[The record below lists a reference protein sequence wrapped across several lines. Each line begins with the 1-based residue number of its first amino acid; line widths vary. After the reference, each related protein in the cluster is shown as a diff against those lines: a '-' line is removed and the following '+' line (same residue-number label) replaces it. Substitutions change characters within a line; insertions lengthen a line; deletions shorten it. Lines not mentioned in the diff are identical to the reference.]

1 MFIPLACVVSRI
13 LLCQEQRRKY
23 CTFEKVITAQKDIL
37 KKNNLSDAPQVLTVY
52 KEVEDYW
59 HGTDKAEGL
68 KKWDVLN
75 DVTIMLCDDNFGN
88 MRTLPTKEDQNRKG
102 GYGMYYHFDYHGGPT
117 SMNG

>member
-1 MFIPLACVVSRI
+1 
-13 LLCQEQRRKY
+13 
-23 CTFEKVITAQKDIL
+23 L

-68 KKWDVLN
+68 KKWNVLD

-88 MRTLPTKEDQNRKG
+88 MRTLPTKEDKNRKG

-117 SMNG
+117 SYEWVNTLPLTKT